1 MNIYILRHGEA
12 ELVADTDS
20 QRALTAKGREET
32 LRMARWLAPRLPALD
47 LVLVSPYLRAQ
58 QSWEVMAASLP
69 APTALQQEPE
79 LVPHGHARLVADYL
93 QTLAEQ
99 GMEHVLLVSHL
110 PLVGYVASEL
120 CPGLVPPLFVTSG
133 LAQLALQQGQGS
145 LLSMTAP
152 HDIP

>member
-32 LRMARWLAPRLPALD
+32 LQMARWLAPQLQGLD

-58 QSWEVMAASLP
+58 QSWEVMATCLP
-69 APTALQQEPE
+69 APGAVQPEPE
-79 LVPHGHARLVADYL
+79 LVPHGHARPVADYL
-93 QTLAEQ
+93 QVLATQ
-99 GMEHVLLVSHL
+99 GVENVLLVSHL

-133 LAQLALQQGQGS
+133 LAELVLQQGQGR
-145 LLSMTAP
+145 LIRMTSP
-152 HDIP
+152 HDIV